1 MKSNTGFSRD
11 SLCKFLNDHK
21 IGTRLLFA
29 GNVVK
34 QPYMKDRI
42 YKIHGTL
49 INADRIMKDT
59 FWIGLYPGLNVDHFN
74 YCYEVFKKFFK
85 K

>member
-1 MKSNTGFSRD
+1 
-11 SLCKFLNDHK
+11 
-21 IGTRLLFA
+21 
-29 GNVVK
+29 
-34 QPYMKDRI
+34 MKDRI

-59 FWIGLYPGLNVDHFN
+59 FWIGLYPGLNTDHFN
-74 YCYEVFKKFFK
+74 YCHEVFKKFFK